1 MFEMMVNGAA
11 VRAQRDE
18 KLIVFLR
25 ETLGLTSVKNGCSE
39 GACGTCM
46 VLVDGK
52 ATKACVLKTSKCAG
66 KSIVTCEGLSPRER
80 DVYAW
85 AFTSCGAVQCGFC
98 TPGMVISAKGLIDA
112 VPDPTPDQVRQAL
125 KNNIC
130 RCTGYKKILE
140 AVLLAAKY
148 LREGLPVPQTA
159 PGPRVGENMPRVDA
173 PAKVLGD
180 AEYADDMRIPGM
192 LYGSAVRS
200 AYPRARV
207 YPYRPCE
214 RRCVVITSVV
224 KRPQRLKAS
233 SHREKSRKQQRPR

>member
-173 PAKVLGD
+173 PPKC
-180 AEYADDMRIPGM
+180 
-192 LYGSAVRS
+192 SATRNMPTICASLACFTAAPCVARTRARASFQSTCRRRAPSPASQPSSRPPACPASRRS
-200 AYPRARV
+200 A
-207 YPYRPCE
+207 
-214 RRCVVITSVV
+214 I
-224 KRPQRLKAS
+224 
-233 SHREKSRKQQRPR
+233 

>member
-1 MFEMMVNGAA
+1 M
-11 VRAQRDE
+11 RAQNLEVRRQIDRH
-18 KLIVFLR
+18 LR
-25 ETLGLTSVKNGCSE
+25 
-39 GACGTCM
+39 GAF
-46 VLVDGK
+46 
-52 ATKACVLKTSKCAG
+52 
-66 KSIVTCEGLSPRER
+66 PRER

-207 YPYRPCE
+207 LSIDVSKARALPGVAA
-214 RRCVVITSVV
+214 VVTAAGLPGKQKVGHLKRITMC
-224 KRPQRLKAS
+224 
-233 SHREKSRKQQRPR
+233 